1 MVTATALP
9 PRAEE
14 RLETLRIDLPRPPS
28 PLGAYVE
35 AVRSGNLLF
44 LSGILPVQ
52 SGRPRY
58 SGTIGRD
65 LSPEEGREAARLAAV
80 NAIAVAREHLRSLDR
95 VTRVIRLGVA
105 LVAASDFMDHPKIA
119 DGASELLRDVFGEA
133 RMSTR
138 IVLGVATLPLGVPVE
153 LELIFEVKDHVDAE
167 GEPR

>member
-1 MVTATALP
+1 
-9 PRAEE
+9 
-14 RLETLRIDLPRPPS
+14 
-28 PLGAYVE
+28 
-35 AVRSGNLLF
+35 
-44 LSGILPVQ
+44 
-52 SGRPRY
+52 
-58 SGTIGRD
+58 
-65 LSPEEGREAARLAAV
+65 
-80 NAIAVAREHLRSLDR
+80 